1 MKKKIAILGSTGS
14 IGKTTVEIIKN
25 DKTQR
30 ILIVILQPKVNRK
43 GKYQLKISAKLYDE
57 FGEFDQT
64 IFSKVKLFN
73 NYKLATTLKKE
84 ILLKD
89 INELS
94 YVFQES
100 WKKNNFFKEGFIKY
114 IDIYIPIENMQDWSR
129 SLELFKGLPYIK
141 KIDIIGLKK
150 DVGKVSL
157 AFQGTNN
164 TFFNVLN
171 EKGFKLKQVEDEF
184 ILIKKQ

>member
-1 MKKKIAILGSTGS
+1 
-14 IGKTTVEIIKN
+14 
-25 DKTQR
+25 
-30 ILIVILQPKVNRK
+30 
-43 GKYQLKISAKLYDE
+43 
-57 FGEFDQT
+57 
-64 IFSKVKLFN
+64 
-73 NYKLATTLKKE
+73 
-84 ILLKD
+84 
-89 INELS
+89 
-94 YVFQES
+94 
-100 WKKNNFFKEGFIKY
+100 
-114 IDIYIPIENMQDWSR
+114 MQDWSK